1 MGLTKTRISVT
12 IIPQLAKMLEE
23 IAETDN
29 VSKSE
34 VVERSLREM
43 VNDRMARDAKAL
55 AAMTFDDLP
64 SEEDWLIIQN
74 ETLQDDETC

>member
-1 MGLTKTRISVT
+1 MSVTKTRISVT
-12 IIPQLAKMLEE
+12 IIHQLAQMLEE

-34 VVERSLREM
+34 VVERSLKKM
-43 VNDRMARDAKAL
+43 MNDRMASDAKAL

-74 ETLQDDETC
+74 ETLQDNETY

>member
-1 MGLTKTRISVT
+1 MSVSKTRISVT
-12 IIPQLAKMLEE
+12 IIHQLARMLEE

-34 VVERSLREM
+34 IVERSLKEM
-43 VNDRMARDAKAL
+43 MEDRMAKDAKAL

-74 ETLQDDETC
+74 ETLQDNEAY